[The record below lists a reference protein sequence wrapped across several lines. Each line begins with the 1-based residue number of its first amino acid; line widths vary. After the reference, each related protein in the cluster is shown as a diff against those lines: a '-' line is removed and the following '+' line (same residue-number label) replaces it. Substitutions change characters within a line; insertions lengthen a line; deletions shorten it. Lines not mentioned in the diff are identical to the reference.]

1 MKSSTTRKKAT
12 TARTKPAA
20 ARAKA
25 KRTSTRKPTGLSAA
39 ELIQTADQLGL
50 RLYAIEGLTNFKR
63 RAMETIERVRAAGMS
78 YDKMTDSD
86 WILML
91 QFIRDK
97 TGGDQAFGRIC
108 QRLNIGP
115 NEAFA
120 GINSFVHEIA
130 WQDGTLL
137 QLSAAIDAK
146 HREYGAKEDETWA
159 EGEAPDDVEELRAAF
174 DRRYL
179 QLKVAIL
186 RHHGENEM
194 AALLEADP
202 DAYEARVE
210 AGKGLFNEKRADKKD

>member
-1 MKSSTTRKKAT
+1 MCIRDS
-12 TARTKPAA
+12 
-20 ARAKA
+20 
-25 KRTSTRKPTGLSAA
+25 
-39 ELIQTADQLGL
+39 
-50 RLYAIEGLTNFKR
+50 
-63 RAMETIERVRAAGMS
+63 AMETIERVRAAGMS

-120 GINSFVHEIA
+120 GINSFVHKIA

-159 EGEAPDDVEELRAAF
+159 EGEAPDDVEELNNKWE
-174 DRRYL
+174 RRTREIEAE
-179 QLKVAIL
+179 VL
-186 RHHGENEM
+186 REFGEDEM
-194 AALLEADP
+194 ADALLADH
-202 DAYEARVE
+202 DAFLKAYWEP
-210 AGKGLFNEKRADKKD
+210 GRADLCGPLDRGGAPGQVK